1 MENYLKSINDLKNLI
16 NWLEEIK
23 EYLFTLISDL
33 KQSISIGKKILI
45 CGNGGS
51 SAESSHFSSELV
63 WKFKN
68 LRKPIFAI
76 NLVSDMSLIT
86 AIANDSSFDYIFSRQ
101 VEAFGNE
108 GDFLFAFSTSGKS
121 KNVNLAV
128 KKAYEK
134 KMKIVYMTG
143 KNSFEVEHLCNYV
156 FKVPSNDTPRI
167 QEIHLFLIH
176 SICNELEEI

>member
-1 MENYLKSINDLKNLI
+1 LENYLKSVNDLKNLT

-23 EYLFTLISDL
+23 EYLFNLISDL
-33 KQSISIGKKILI
+33 KQSIIIGKKILI

-51 SAESSHFSSELV
+51 CAESSHFSSELV

-76 NLVSDMSLIT
+76 NLASDMSLIT

-101 VEAFGNE
+101 IEAFANE

-128 KKAYEK
+128 MKAYEK

-143 KNSFEVEHLCNYV
+143 KNSFEVENLCNYV
-156 FKVPSNDTPRI
+156 FKVPSNDTARI

-176 SICNELEEI
+176 SICNELEEL